1 MDIRE
6 EHNLAR
12 LFFGAF
18 ALLNR
23 CGGALLGWLIAAG
36 LIFAAEIFLAW
47 VGVTPILIKLANFF
61 VSAYLGVALLRIFGA
76 KAEQTDETVSNSF
89 SASVFPAFYQII
101 FNILYGAVWFVVI
114 FALVFLFKD
123 KLTEL
128 SMLLITQ
135 TATASNYVSAAFLFL
150 LAAAIPFYVGA
161 RLLYAPAAIA
171 LRDQGPIQ
179 AIIYSIQLTAGKR
192 LFTALGALI
201 LICFL
206 PFVYIT
212 GVLYGGYTLIPLY
225 FADSFH
231 LASLSP
237 AWWGVFAAL
246 GLGYLLLL
254 LALPAFLV
262 LVFLNQDYGHN
273 RDSFTPQAELKITS
287 QTNQVFGENNNI
299 LPPGVGNL
307 VTPQDV
313 QGIQVTKSSVKAVT
327 DDGVTEQHLQEV
339 YQPKPEDLVQYSEEE
354 DRMPTI
360 LFDDEM
366 ARQIEQERTRW
377 QAKQQQDK
385 AKKGED
391 DAPSVKMSK

>member
-6 EHNLAR
+6 RHNLAS

-23 CGGALLGWLIAAG
+23 CGGALLGWLIVAG
-36 LIFAAEIFLAW
+36 LIFVAEILLVW
-47 VGVTPILIKLANFF
+47 IGVPQLLIKLANIF
-61 VSAYLGVALLRIFGA
+61 VSAYLGVALLRVLGA

-89 SASVFPAFYQII
+89 SAAVFPAFYQVI
-101 FNILYGAVWFVVI
+101 FNILYGAVWAAVM
-114 FALVFLFKD
+114 FAMFFLFKD
-123 KLTEL
+123 KLSEL

-135 TATASNYVSAAFLFL
+135 TATAANYTSAAFMFL
-150 LAAAIPFYVGA
+150 LSAVLPLYIGA

-171 LRDQGPIQ
+171 LREQGPIE
-179 AIIYSIQLTAGKR
+179 AIMYSFQLTSGTR
-192 LFTALGALI
+192 IFTALGTLLVI
-201 LICFL
+201 FFL
-206 PFVYIT
+206 PFVYIG
-212 GVLYGGYTLIPLY
+212 GVVYGGYTLIPLY

-237 AWWGVFAAL
+237 VWWGVFAAL
-246 GLGYLLLL
+246 GLGYLLIV

-273 RDSFTPQAELKITS
+273 RDSFTPQAELKLTNRA
-287 QTNQVFGENNNI
+287 NQVFGENNNI

-307 VTPQDV
+307 VTPHDV
-313 QGIQVTKSSVKAVT
+313 QGVQVTQASVRT
-327 DDGVTEQHLQEV
+327 SPDDSVTEQHLQQV

-366 ARQIEQERTRW
+366 ARQIEQERTMW
-377 QAKQQQDK
+377 QAKQEQDK